1 MASQRETNTMAEG
14 LQKVLNELTKM
25 KVMPDSDLPFILNL
39 ESQIV
44 SYLRPPEAG
53 GSPDQGNLGTMG
65 NAMQT
70 VMGGGGGLGGA
81 PGPGMPNPDEMR
93 RMTSIG

>member
-1 MASQRETNTMAEG
+1 MPSQRETNTMAEG

-25 KVMPDSDLPFILNL
+25 KVLPDSDLPFILQL
-39 ESQIV
+39 ESEIV

-53 GSPDQGNLGTMG
+53 GSATQGDLGTMG

-70 VMGGGGGLGGA
+70 VMGGGT

-93 RMTSIG
+93 RMTSFG